1 LFFLRSLHDQL
12 ENEQDESRQN
22 FLKQEIRRV
31 ERDMIRGL
39 QIEREELMR
48 QNQNM
53 QRALDAL
60 LAQEGKNK
68 KKK

>member
-1 LFFLRSLHDQL
+1 M
-12 ENEQDESRQN
+12 
-22 FLKQEIRRV
+22 KQEIRRV

-68 KKK
+68 KKNKVTIF

>member
-1 LFFLRSLHDQL
+1 
-12 ENEQDESRQN
+12 
-22 FLKQEIRRV
+22 
-31 ERDMIRGL
+31 MIRGL

-60 LAQEGKNK
+60 LAQDAKNK